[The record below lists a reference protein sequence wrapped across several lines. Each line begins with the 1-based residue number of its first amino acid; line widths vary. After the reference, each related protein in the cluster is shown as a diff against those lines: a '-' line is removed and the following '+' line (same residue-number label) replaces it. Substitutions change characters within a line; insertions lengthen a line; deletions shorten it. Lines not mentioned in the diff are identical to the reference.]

1 MKIVEDMPSGGR
13 IGLPETDAFFD
24 MLPPELFAAVC
35 RGVDAAM
42 HPMALVSGEL
52 MVLRQTDAC
61 AGLLGEGSFYSLES
75 VLQPCVCDSV
85 RRSIQSRTEHTLA
98 VMLAGQPWQ
107 MRIVPTDGGALLV
120 FLRELSHQAGV
131 SMAAARLRESAS
143 HLLLQADGLAL
154 GGMEEDACV
163 LRREALRILRQANHA
178 QMLSGAPEPMQWE
191 LCSTGDLLQLAADQL
206 ARRGVKVTA
215 QVLEEV
221 SLRADKGLLLS
232 ALMTL
237 VSNSLRYGGEQVRIA
252 LRADRLED
260 GDGVMFCV
268 DDSGAGLSDE
278 ALMRMNDTWRRPDA
292 ELGGWGLGIPYARR
306 IAELHGG
313 VLVFVRLPDGGCG
326 ARFSLPLYP
335 EDGLLG
341 TETDYRM
348 SLASGISSADIEL
361 SDALEADA
369 YRLL

>member
-13 IGLPETDAFFD
+13 IEPPETDAFFD

-61 AGLLGEGSFYSLES
+61 AGLLQEGAFYSLES
-75 VLQPCVCDSV
+75 VLQPSVCDSV
-85 RRSIQSRTEHTLA
+85 RRSIQSRTEHTIA

-191 LCSTGDLLQLAADQL
+191 LCSTGELLHLAADQL
-206 ARRGVKVTA
+206 ARRGVKVSV
-215 QVLEEV
+215 QVSEEV
-221 SLRADKGLLLS
+221 SLRADRGLQLS

-237 VSNSLRYGGEQVRIA
+237 VSNSLRYGGEKVRIA

-260 GDGVMFCV
+260 GDGVVFCV

-278 ALMRMNDTWRRPDA
+278 ALMHMNNTWRRPDA
-292 ELGGWGLGIPYARR
+292 EPGGWGLGIPYARR

-313 VLVFVRLPDGGCG
+313 VLVFVHLPDGGCG
-326 ARFSLPLYP
+326 ARLSLPLHP

-348 SLASGISSADIEL
+348 GLASGVSSADIEL